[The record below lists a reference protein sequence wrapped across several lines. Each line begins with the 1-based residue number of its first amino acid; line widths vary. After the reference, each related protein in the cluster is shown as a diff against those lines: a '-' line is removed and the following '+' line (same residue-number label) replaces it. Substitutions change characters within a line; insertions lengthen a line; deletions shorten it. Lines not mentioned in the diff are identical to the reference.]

1 MLRRHSV
8 VTTSAGKSAAELECH
23 AEGDKPISV
32 TWKKVSERAGPGMTG
47 VDAAFVG
54 EQLHSF
60 VVKTEIQTI
69 RC

>member
-32 TWKKVSERAGPGMTG
+32 TWKKVSKRASRSWNDCMGLMPFLL
-47 VDAAFVG
+47 ANNSRIA
-54 EQLHSF
+54 SS
-60 VVKTEIQTI
+60 
-69 RC
+69 